1 MMATVIRRAEEH
13 VGRRGRDRPGEG
25 GKIVK
30 VFRDVP
36 LKDSLKATWERIA
49 SVTGYTLD
57 LPSLWSLHELYK
69 VGGTKWFVE
78 SLLEEL
84 LSVVYQD
91 DLDHLTDTL
100 VAVLHLDLER
110 WQSAQ

>member
-1 MMATVIRRAEEH
+1 MATVIRRAEEH

-30 VFRDVP
+30 AFKDVP

-49 SVTGYTLD
+49 SVAGYTLD
-57 LPSLWSLHELYK
+57 LPSLWSLQELYR

-110 WQSAQ
+110 WH

>member
-1 MMATVIRRAEEH
+1 MYR
-13 VGRRGRDRPGEG
+13 
-25 GKIVK
+25 
-30 VFRDVP
+30 
-36 LKDSLKATWERIA
+36 
-49 SVTGYTLD
+49 
-57 LPSLWSLHELYK
+57 

-110 WQSAQ
+110 WYL